1 MYLARDLRHD
11 RRVALKVSHPEVVE
25 GGSLRDR
32 LRHEVQRDVDEAV
45 RIAREVAGAPDYA
58 HTRGIVHRDIKPEN
72 ALLARMA
79 ASGRGDAG
87 R

>member
-1 MYLARDLRHD
+1 MRAT
-11 RRVALKVSHPEVVE
+11 SGTT
-25 GGSLRDR
+25 GGSRSKYCIPR
-32 LRHEVQRDVDEAV
+32 SSKAARCAIVFGEVQRDVDEAV